1 MIASLFFQDLPLFSV
16 CLFGEALPS
25 LEMSTNLE
33 STCESTLRT
42 LFFFFFLLLKEI
54 RPSANTY
61 INITALTRI
70 LLLRWLGSSRV
81 A

>member
-33 STCESTLRT
+33 STCESTWRT
-42 LFFFFFLLLKEI
+42 LFFFLLLKEI
-54 RPSANTY
+54 RLDANTY
-61 INITALTRI
+61 INIAALTLI
-70 LLLRWLGSSRV
+70 LLLT
-81 A
+81 

>member
-42 LFFFFFLLLKEI
+42 LFFFFFCFKRKYDPVQTHTLILLL
-54 RPSANTY
+54 S
-61 INITALTRI
+61 
-70 LLLRWLGSSRV
+70 LLLRWLGSCRV